1 MTSESQEPNS
11 STSTRKRRARKQVAA
26 TERTG
31 KRYLGEILIANGAI
45 TENELNVAL
54 AQQNSTGGR
63 LGEVL
68 LTLKLVRATDLL
80 KAVAEQNSVEFIDL
94 DTITMDPDLLGP
106 MTSGRCRRLNAVPV
120 KRNPDGSVTV
130 AMANPGDLIAI
141 DDIAAILGTRV
152 TPAQADLSQL
162 NSLLDRIDY
171 GNVAVADALQ
181 RAAADTSAAQSSA
194 ATADLRGLDE
204 GPIAE
209 FVDNMITLAR
219 QLRASDIHI
228 EPTSGSTRVR
238 FRVDGV
244 LREVYD
250 APAETHAA
258 LVSRIKVFA
267 GLNIAE
273 RRLPQDGRLSMS
285 LLNGEAADMRVAT
298 VPTVHGEA
306 VSIRLISQDSTATTL
321 DRLGFIPDTL
331 DRFRQ
336 MIHLPHGAVLVTGP
350 TGSGKTT
357 TLYAAIQDLNDP
369 TRHIL
374 TAEDP
379 VEVRIE
385 GVKQMQVNPS
395 IGLSFASALRSF
407 LRLDPDVIM
416 VGEIRDIETARI
428 AIEASLTGH
437 QVLSSMHTNDAAST
451 PLRLLEMGMEPFYV
465 LSSLNGVVSQR
476 LVRRLCECK
485 SEDRATD
492 AEMQSLDIPE
502 DYLKPD
508 GSFTVYRAV
517 GCPTC
522 SSTGYKGRFAVHEV
536 MVIDDTVRELIAAR
550 SPAKVVREAA
560 IDGGMITLHED
571 GLWKVATGFS
581 SLSEVMRVVI

>member
-1 MTSESQEPNS
+1 MTFESAEVESNE
-11 STSTRKRRARKQVAA
+11 RFRR
-26 TERTG
+26 
-31 KRYLGEILIANGAI
+31 RYLGEILIDNGSV
-45 TENELNVAL
+45 TEDELNVAL

-68 LTLKLVRATDLL
+68 LKLNLIRATDLL
-80 KAVAEQNSVEFIDL
+80 KAVAEQNNVEFIDL
-94 DTITMDPDLLGP
+94 DTISIDPDVLGR

-120 KRNPDGSVTV
+120 KRNADGSMTV
-130 AMANPGDLIAI
+130 AMANPGDLFAI
-141 DDIAAILGTRV
+141 DDISAILGVKVR
-152 TPAQADLSQL
+152 PAQADLSQL

-171 GNVAVADALQ
+171 GSVATADALQ
-181 RAAADTSAAQSSA
+181 RAAEDTSAAQEAIGTDARTS
-194 ATADLRGLDE
+194 DQ
-204 GPIAE
+204 GPIVE

-244 LREVYD
+244 LRQAYD

-258 LVSRIKVFA
+258 LVSRIKVA
-267 GLNIAE
+267 AALNIAE

-285 LLNGEAADMRVAT
+285 LLNGESADMRVAT
-298 VPTVHGEA
+298 VPTVYGEA
-306 VSIRLISQDSTATTL
+306 VSIRLISQESTATTL
-321 DRLGFIPDTL
+321 DRLGFIPETL
-331 DRFRQ
+331 ERFRS

-357 TLYAAIQDLNDP
+357 TLYAAIQELNDP
-369 TRHIL
+369 TRNIL
-374 TAEDP
+374 TVEDP

-385 GVKQMQVNPS
+385 GVKQMQVLPA
-395 IGLSFASALRSF
+395 IGLTFASALRSF
-407 LRLDPDVIM
+407 LRVDPDVIM

-428 AIEASLTGH
+428 AVEASLTGH
-437 QVLSSMHTNDAAST
+437 QVLSSMHTNDAPST

-476 LVRRLCECK
+476 LVRQLCDCK

-492 AEMQSLDIPE
+492 AELHSLNVPE
-502 DYLKPD
+502 SYLNDD
-508 GSFTVYRAV
+508 GTFTVYRAV
-517 GCPTC
+517 GCPIC

-536 MVIDDTVRELIAAR
+536 MVIDDAIRELIAAR
-550 SPAKVVREAA
+550 APSKAIAEAA
-560 IDGGMITLHED
+560 LAGGMIPLHND
-571 GLWKVATGFS
+571 GLWKVAQGLS